1 MIKFKNPISLPK
13 LISTE
18 IVIENNKSYEVRT
31 YQNIDIGEITEQKIE
46 VNKSYYQPQ
55 IDKLQEQLDTLQSR
69 KDACYE

>member
-1 MIKFKNPISLPK
+1 MNLRNIFKTPK
-13 LISTE
+13 LISTQV
-18 IVIENNKSYEVRT
+18 IVENNKSYEVRT